1 MKSHVVALFAICV
14 ATLYSNCKVVVT
26 SSTID
31 QANKI
36 IEKKIKGV
44 FCNPSS
50 AFCSPVLIQ
59 LINDGYITFTTNKNT
74 TGLIVKFGNGSTI
87 EAMPCLP
94 SARGGRANFLIAD
107 EFVLLKKKDYDEI
120 MHPMLENR
128 DFGGRPEDY
137 KDDWEEIFLSSA
149 KKKTNWGWKKLLNCV
164 TDHFKN
170 KDCGFFIADVFTAI
184 ANGINTK
191 KQLLAAKRNSDEF
204 TFMQEYCNI
213 WLGSGAN
220 SLFRYEDFEKNQV
233 IEKAFIPVTN
243 LEYLDGKKPDYTF
256 KDNEIRFMAVDF
268 AVATGSD
275 NDRTAIMGGSFN
287 KDTMLRK
294 LEYVD
299 GFNGVN
305 ALDQVVR
312 FKRFFYDYKC
322 SFFIF
327 DSTGIGNVCYDILT
341 QETEDKER
349 GVTYPAWTVCRD
361 NELQIVSDAVQN
373 DKIQRTINDNAEE
386 VMIPIVGEA
395 KLNTTLHLSLRRNLK
410 EGTIKFLIDDDDAK
424 INFENDPYWV
434 TYESEDRYRMLAP
447 YLQTRFMINE
457 SVSVEADIKENNTI
471 KMIEQRS
478 GTKDLF
484 MALDY
489 WNYFCDKLSV
499 KYQKDENNDDE
510 DFDMSKWY
518 FLAQL

>member
-1 MKSHVVALFAICV
+1 
-14 ATLYSNCKVVVT
+14 
-26 SSTID
+26 
-31 QANKI
+31 
-36 IEKKIKGV
+36 
-44 FCNPSS
+44 
-50 AFCSPVLIQ
+50 
-59 LINDGYITFTTNKNT
+59 
-74 TGLIVKFGNGSTI
+74 
-87 EAMPCLP
+87 
-94 SARGGRANFLIAD
+94 
-107 EFVLLKKKDYDEI
+107 
-120 MHPMLENR
+120 
-128 DFGGRPEDY
+128 
-137 KDDWEEIFLSSA
+137 
-149 KKKTNWGWKKLLNCV
+149 
-164 TDHFKN
+164 
-170 KDCGFFIADVFTAI
+170 
-184 ANGINTK
+184 
-191 KQLLAAKRNSDEF
+191 
-204 TFMQEYCNI
+204 
-213 WLGSGAN
+213 
-220 SLFRYEDFEKNQV
+220 
-233 IEKAFIPVTN
+233 
-243 LEYLDGKKPDYTF
+243 
-256 KDNEIRFMAVDF
+256 MAVDF

-322 SFFIF
+322 SYFIF

-361 NELQIVSDAVQN
+361 NELQIVSDTVQN

-499 KYQKDENNDDE
+499 KYQKDENNDD
-510 DFDMSKWY
+510 DNFDMSKWY